1 MRTKDVDLLTVE
13 PGLFKAWRIGHQQ
26 RGRGGDGV
34 LNGTTFTA
42 AGGQFIAAG
51 VQAGDVLYLA
61 SIDGV
66 IDGCYEIVE
75 VVSTTQL
82 IVSVLRGDQTQPPR
96 PVGAGSSLIWR
107 ISTFAP
113 QRALAE
119 RMLLDRL
126 ELTDEAVAALDETG
140 QWRLGAAMV
149 SAALA
154 LIFES
159 LVQQDDDDEVFGR
172 KKETYQQA
180 LEASLV
186 RLRLAFDIDGDG
198 QPDATLR
205 GDTVRMNRE

>member
-13 PGLFKAWRIGHQQ
+13 PGLFKAWRIDHQQ

-34 LNGTTFTA
+34 LNGTTFIA

-51 VQAGDVLYLA
+51 VQAGDVLYAA

-75 VVSTTQL
+75 VVSATQL
-82 IVSVLRGDQTQPPR
+82 VVSVLRGDEAQPPR
-96 PVGAGSSLIWR
+96 PVGAGSNLIWR

-119 RMLLDRL
+119 RTLLDRL
-126 ELTDEAVAALDETG
+126 ELTEEAVAGLDETG

-159 LVQQDDDDEVFGR
+159 LDQQEDDDEVFGR

-198 QPDATLR
+198 QPDATQR
-205 GDTVRMNRE
+205 GDSVRMNRQ